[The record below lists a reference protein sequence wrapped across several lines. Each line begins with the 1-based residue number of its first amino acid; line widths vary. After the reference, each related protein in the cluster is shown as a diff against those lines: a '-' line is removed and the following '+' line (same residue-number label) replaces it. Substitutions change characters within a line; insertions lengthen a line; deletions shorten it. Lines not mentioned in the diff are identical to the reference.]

1 MSSVFKRLKDG
12 LVKSTQ
18 KIVSQIDDTCNPEV
32 SREDQLVLLEEA
44 LITSDLGVN
53 AALAVVDNI
62 RDSEF
67 TRDPKELRQLIR
79 EAVFSILKEVQKP
92 LVIDKRPF
100 VIMAIGVNGVGKTTT
115 IGKLASRYTQEGH
128 KVFLA
133 AADTFRAAAI
143 EQLMAWGERTRC
155 EIIRQEQG
163 GDPGAVAFD
172 AIRAGIAR
180 RADIVILDTAGRLHT
195 KVHLMEEL
203 KKIKRVV
210 ERVLPDAPHENLL
223 VLDASTGQNAINQ
236 AQLFHEAIGVTGM
249 AVAKLDGT
257 AKGGIIVAIAKEFSI
272 PIRFI
277 GVGEQVDDLRDFDAR
292 EFVDALF

>member
-32 SREDQLVLLEEA
+32 SREEQLVLLEEA

-67 TRDPKELRQLIR
+67 TRDPKELRHLIR

-115 IGKLASRYTQEGH
+115 IGKLASRYTREGH

-195 KVHLMEEL
+195 KVNLMEEL

-210 ERVLPDAPHENLL
+210 ERVLPEAPHENLL

-236 AQLFHEAIGVTGM
+236 AHQFHEAIGVTGM

>member
-1 MSSVFKRLKDG
+1 MGGLFQRLKEG

-18 KIVSQIDDTCNPEV
+18 KIVSQIDDACNPEV

-44 LITSDLGVN
+44 LIASDLGVN
-53 AALAVVDNI
+53 AALAVVDII

-67 TRDPKELRQLIR
+67 TRDPKELRNHVR
-79 EAVFSILKEVQKP
+79 EAVFSILKEVEKP

-100 VIMAIGVNGVGKTTT
+100 VMMALGVNGVGKTTT
-115 IGKLASRYTQEGH
+115 IGKLASRYVREGN

-143 EQLMAWGERTRC
+143 EQLMAWGEKTRC

-163 GDPGAVAFD
+163 GDPGAVAYD
-172 AIRAGIAR
+172 AVRAAVAR

-195 KVHLMEEL
+195 KVNLMEEL

-210 ERVLPDAPHENLL
+210 ERELPGAPHENLL

-236 AQLFHEAIGVTGM
+236 AHLFDEAIGVTGI
-249 AVAKLDGT
+249 ALAKLDGT
-257 AKGGIIVAIAKEFSI
+257 AKGGIIVAIAKEFNI

-277 GVGEQVDDLRDFDAR
+277 GVGEKLNDLRDFDAR
-292 EFVDALF
+292 EFVDALL

>member
-32 SREDQLVLLEEA
+32 SREEQLVLLEEA

-67 TRDPKELRQLIR
+67 TRDPKELRHLIR

-115 IGKLASRYTQEGH
+115 IGKLASRYTREGH

-210 ERVLPDAPHENLL
+210 ERVLPEAPHENLL

-236 AQLFHEAIGVTGM
+236 AHQFHEAIGVTGM

>member
-1 MSSVFKRLKDG
+1 MSSLFQRLKDG

-18 KIVSQIDDTCNPEV
+18 KIVSQIDDSCNPEV
-32 SREDQLVLLEEA
+32 SREDQLLLLEEA

-67 TRDPKELRQLIR
+67 TRDPKELRHLIR

-163 GDPGAVAFD
+163 GDPG
-172 AIRAGIAR
+172 G
-180 RADIVILDTAGRLHT
+180 GRLRCRKSRHSAKSGYCDFRYSGET
-195 KVHLMEEL
+195 PYQGKFDGRAEED
-203 KKIKRVV
+203 K
-210 ERVLPDAPHENLL
+210 
-223 VLDASTGQNAINQ
+223 TGC
-236 AQLFHEAIGVTGM
+236 
-249 AVAKLDGT
+249 
-257 AKGGIIVAIAKEFSI
+257 
-272 PIRFI
+272 
-277 GVGEQVDDLRDFDAR
+277 
-292 EFVDALF
+292 

>member
-32 SREDQLVLLEEA
+32 SREEQLVLLEEA

-67 TRDPKELRQLIR
+67 TRDPKELRHLIR

-115 IGKLASRYTQEGH
+115 IGKLASRYTREGH

-172 AIRAGIAR
+172 AVRAGIAR

-195 KVHLMEEL
+195 KVNLMEEL

-210 ERVLPDAPHENLL
+210 ERVLPEAPHENLL

-236 AQLFHEAIGVTGM
+236 AHQFHEAIGVTGM
-249 AVAKLDGT
+249 SVAKLDGT

>member
-1 MSSVFKRLKDG
+1 MSSIFKRLKDG
-12 LVKSTQ
+12 LAKSTQ

-67 TRDPKELRQLIR
+67 TRDPKELRQHIR
-79 EAVFSILKEVQKP
+79 EAVFSILEEVEKP

-100 VIMAIGVNGVGKTTT
+100 VIMALGVNGVGKTTT
-115 IGKLASRYTQEGH
+115 IGKLASRYTREGH

-143 EQLMAWGERTRC
+143 EQLMAWGEKTRC

-172 AIRAGIAR
+172 AVRAGIAR

-195 KVHLMEEL
+195 KVNLMEEL

-236 AQLFHEAIGVTGM
+236 AHQFHEAVGVTGM
-249 AVAKLDGT
+249 SVAKLDGT

>member
-67 TRDPKELRQLIR
+67 TRDPKELRHLIR

-115 IGKLASRYTQEGH
+115 IGKLASRYTREGH

-172 AIRAGIAR
+172 AVRAGIAR

-195 KVHLMEEL
+195 KVNLMEEL

>member
-18 KIVSQIDDTCNPEV
+18 KIVSQIDDSCNPEV
-32 SREDQLVLLEEA
+32 SREDQLILLEEA

-67 TRDPKELRQLIR
+67 TRDPKELRHLIR

-115 IGKLASRYTQEGH
+115 IGKLASRYTREGH

>member
-1 MSSVFKRLKDG
+1 MSSLFTRLKDG

-32 SREDQLVLLEEA
+32 SREEQLVLLEEA

-115 IGKLASRYTQEGH
+115 IGKLASRYTREGH

-172 AIRAGIAR
+172 AVRAGIAR

-195 KVHLMEEL
+195 KVNLMEEL

-210 ERVLPDAPHENLL
+210 ERVLPEAPHENLL

-236 AQLFHEAIGVTGM
+236 AHQFHEAIGVTGM

>member
-1 MSSVFKRLKDG
+1 MSSLFSRLKNG

-44 LITSDLGVN
+44 MITSDLGVN
-53 AALAVVDNI
+53 AALAIVDII
-62 RDSEF
+62 RDTEF
-67 TRDPKELRQLIR
+67 TRDPKELREHIR
-79 EAVFSILKEVQKP
+79 AAVLSILQKVQQP

-100 VIMAIGVNGVGKTTT
+100 VIMALGVNGVGKTTT
-115 IGKLASRYTQEGH
+115 IGKLASRYTREGH

-143 EQLMAWGERTRC
+143 EQLTAWGEKTRC

-172 AIRAGIAR
+172 AVRAGIAR

-195 KVHLMEEL
+195 KVNLMEEL

-210 ERVLPDAPHENLL
+210 ERVIPDAPHENLL

-236 AQLFHEAIGVTGM
+236 AHQFHEAIGVTGM
-249 AVAKLDGT
+249 SVAKLDGT
-257 AKGGIIVAIAKEFSI
+257 AKGGIIVAIAKEFNI

-277 GVGEQVDDLRDFDAR
+277 GVGEQVDDLRDFDAK
-292 EFVDALF
+292 EFVDALL